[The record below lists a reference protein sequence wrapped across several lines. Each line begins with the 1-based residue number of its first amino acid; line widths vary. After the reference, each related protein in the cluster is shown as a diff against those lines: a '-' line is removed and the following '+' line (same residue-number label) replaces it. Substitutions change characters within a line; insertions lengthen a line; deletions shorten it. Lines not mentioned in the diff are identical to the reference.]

1 MATKRK
7 KPPSTA
13 PRRVPLQARSQRRR
27 EQILD
32 ATAALLASRGL
43 DAVTTNAIAARART
57 SIGSVYEFFPNKE
70 AVLHALTGRYLE
82 RLQARTEAVLAEA
95 PPGPWREL
103 TERWIDAL
111 AAFYRTE
118 PGYRELWFGAQLSGA
133 QLSTGVAWGDEFSA
147 RVEAILSPLTPALA
161 PAERRVVARS
171 TLYIAST
178 LLALATQQDEQQ
190 GALYVEEAKKA
201 VCRYLAPSIEP
212 AGRPGES
219 A

>member
-13 PRRVPLQARSQRRR
+13 PRRVPLQARSQRRKER
-27 EQILD
+27 ILD

-82 RLQARTEAVLAEA
+82 RLRARTEAALAES
-95 PPGPWREL
+95 PPGSWRAL
-103 TERWIDAL
+103 TERWMDAL
-111 AAFYRTE
+111 AAFYRME
-118 PGYRELWFGAQLSGA
+118 PGYRELWFGVQLSGA
-133 QLSTGVAWGDEFSA
+133 LLSTAAAWGDEFSG
-147 RVEAILSPLTPALA
+147 RVEALLSPLTPALA

-171 TLYIAST
+171 TLYMTST

-201 VCRYLAPSIEP
+201 VCRYLAPYIEP
-212 AGRPGES
+212 PFRPGES

>member
-1 MATKRK
+1 MAMKRK

-13 PRRVPLQARSQRRR
+13 PRRVPLQARSQRRKER
-27 EQILD
+27 ILD
-32 ATAALLASRGL
+32 STAALLASRGL

-82 RLQARTEAVLAEA
+82 RLRTRTEAALAEA
-95 PPGPWREL
+95 PTGSWREL

-118 PGYRELWFGAQLSGA
+118 PGYRELWFGVQLSGA
-133 QLSTGVAWGDEFSA
+133 LLSTAAAWGDEFSA
-147 RVEAILSPLTPALA
+147 RVEAILTPLTPALA
-161 PAERRVVARS
+161 PAGRRIVAQS
-171 TLYIAST
+171 TLYMAST
-178 LLALATQQDEQQ
+178 LLALAAQQDEQQ

-201 VCRYLAPSIEP
+201 VCRYLAPYIEP
-212 AGRPGES
+212 AVRTGES

>member
-13 PRRVPLQARSQRRR
+13 PRRVPLQARSQRRKER
-27 EQILD
+27 ILD

-82 RLQARTEAVLAEA
+82 RLRARTEAALAEA
-95 PPGPWREL
+95 PPGSWRAL

-118 PGYRELWFGAQLSGA
+118 PGYRELWFGVQLSGA
-133 QLSTGVAWGDEFSA
+133 LLSTAAAWGDEFSA
-147 RVEAILSPLTPALA
+147 RAEAILSPLTPALS
-161 PAERRVVARS
+161 PAERRVVAQS
-171 TLYIAST
+171 ALYMAST

-201 VCRYLAPSIEP
+201 VCRYLAPYIEP
-212 AGRPGES
+212 PCRPRES